1 MSATLTESRKDATSA
16 NADTAAFTSRLAAAG
31 RILQE
36 ERGATCFLRAC
47 PWILGSIA
55 AAFVADVIFHFG
67 ANARITLDLLF
78 LGLLAA
84 LISLTVWIAKG
95 SRALLGTYGA
105 CPRRPRCESGIK
117 AD

>member
-47 PWILGSIA
+47 PWILGFIA
-55 AAFVADVIFHFG
+55 TAFVADVIFHFG

-78 LGLLAA
+78 LGLLVA
-84 LISLTVWIAKG
+84 LISLTVWIAKVREP
-95 SRALLGTYGA
+95 SL
-105 CPRRPRCESGIK
+105 E
-117 AD
+117 